1 MKVSRMSARADQIV
15 VTAPLRWLKAAALV
29 SAARA
34 AFARLRER
42 MREPRVPAMSDDWL
56 RSHMADREYR

>member
-1 MKVSRMSARADQIV
+1 MSARADQIV

-34 AFARLRER
+34 AFVRLRER
-42 MREPRVPAMSDDWL
+42 MREPRVTAMSDDWL
-56 RSHMADREYR
+56 RSHMADREYP